1 MNYNFVNNKTCMIIY
16 IYFEISFMIFITLND
31 CRISDVFYINSISIL
46 ILNIKKI
53 KFNLQSKMKIF
64 NKLLSVY
71 VCYTLI
77 INLGITFNF
86 IHSF

>member
-1 MNYNFVNNKTCMIIY
+1 MNYNFVNNQTCLIIY
-16 IYFEISFMIFITLND
+16 IYFEISFMFFFTLNV

-46 ILNIKKI
+46 ILNIKKM
-53 KFNLQSKMKIF
+53 KFNLQLKMIIF

-71 VCYTLI
+71 VCFTLI

-86 IHSF
+86 IQSF